1 MMMAGSGGPAG
12 PHHASR
18 ARLGTTL
25 LSPHFALAENKAS
38 VTCFRDISKS
48 ESFLLTNTASQ

>member
-1 MMMAGSGGPAG
+1 MAGSGGPAG

-18 ARLGTTL
+18 AHLGTTL
-25 LSPHFALAENKAS
+25 LSPHFGLAENNAS